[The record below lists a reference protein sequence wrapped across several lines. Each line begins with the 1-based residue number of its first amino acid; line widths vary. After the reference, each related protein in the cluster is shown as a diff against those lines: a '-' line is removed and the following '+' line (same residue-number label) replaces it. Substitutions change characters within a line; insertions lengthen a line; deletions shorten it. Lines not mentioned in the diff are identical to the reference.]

1 MRIELIF
8 TAEKMTDFWSAV
20 ALPNYAM
27 FHVGSLGRVYCG
39 VGDTDPKKK
48 SIQSH
53 PSHRTHQTGQKETTE
68 V

>member
-1 MRIELIF
+1 ML
-8 TAEKMTDFWSAV
+8 
-20 ALPNYAM
+20 
-27 FHVGSLGRVYCG
+27 HVDSLGRVYCG
-39 VGDTDPKKK
+39 VGDTDPKKQ